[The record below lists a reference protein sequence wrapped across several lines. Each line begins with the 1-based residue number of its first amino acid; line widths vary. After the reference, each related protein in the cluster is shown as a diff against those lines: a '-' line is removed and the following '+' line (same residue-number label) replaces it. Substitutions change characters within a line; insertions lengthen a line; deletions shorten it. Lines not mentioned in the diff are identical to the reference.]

1 MSSEGVWENLRLMR
15 YFGRGLKSCQT
26 PGKSLSDCRLIKH
39 CLINSI
45 GAIVSESSLKASRRR
60 CPSESLNHQN
70 FANTIGKPIRSAAT
84 RQYYIQIYQ
93 AMKYLS
99 LDVTDFIEKGPQMAA
114 LVCV

>member
-70 FANTIGKPIRSAAT
+70 FANTIGKPYMYLHPAANYHRLTRPTFTGAKRS
-84 RQYYIQIYQ
+84 R
-93 AMKYLS
+93 
-99 LDVTDFIEKGPQMAA
+99 
-114 LVCV
+114 